1 MQFGKVATET
11 YVLDYDPCV
20 LTAAQALAIALT
32 AF

>member
-1 MQFGKVATET
+1 MQFGKVAPET

-20 LTAAQALAIALT
+20 LTAVQALAVALT